1 MKIPAQWTRDAF
13 RVWSVDAYLIAS
25 GMGSNVWLIDN
36 ENGTWSVVRRS
47 VDDSSEEECYNT
59 IFTGTKAEAVKR
71 GKATR
76 KTNPAGLS
84 EWVLLGSCVAVQDAE
99 KSVDLSGYVLVVD
112 ASGDLQL
119 VIPTKR
125 KLRKRASKA
134 AKAEWR
140 RRTLLDAKKKTF
152 GAVQP
157 SNGPWK
163 RFATIRAIDYTGTLQ
178 GKTAD
183 YRHDFKN
190 RYPVLYSGPEGFKIA
205 RNGSKYTVSE
215 RGIIG

>member
-1 MKIPAQWTRDAF
+1 MH
-13 RVWSVDAYLIAS
+13 
-25 GMGSNVWLIDN
+25 
-36 ENGTWSVVRRS
+36 
-47 VDDSSEEECYNT
+47 
-59 IFTGTKAEAVKR
+59 
-71 GKATR
+71 
-76 KTNPAGLS
+76 
-84 EWVLLGSCVAVQDAE
+84 EWVLLGTCVAVQDAE

-152 GAVQP
+152 SAVQP

-163 RFATIRAIDYTGTLQ
+163 RVATIRAIDYTGTLQ

-205 RNGSKYTVSE
+205 RNGSKYTVSQ